1 MKYLVEIIPESITDL
16 QAATS
21 RLAQTL
27 KLDPAKAAALL
38 KRNPVTKPVSEAE
51 AEKVARL
58 FTKAG
63 IEVFIRSE
71 EEVAAPLQVSSPR
84 DLPSSSIDSAATPLE
99 KTKLDDVSVS
109 PNPVPEPQLPT
120 PDPTVNLDQ
129 VGQSNVSSE
138 ADMPDVDTGHTSARM
153 PSVVPE
159 IDQASSVRSE
169 VAPEPD
175 AKPNTFQINTMHG
188 DETLK
193 IPQGFF
199 TPVPESE
206 AEETEPL
213 ESPEPTEATEATVL
227 APTPVRAGG
236 LGKIAF
242 ASIVPGLLALLGVL
256 TALYL
261 LGLPLLRSQQR
272 VAAETTAISLANSI
286 GGWIGDVSL
295 ANPTLSQQ
303 IQSVITRT
311 QGELRGRDIDF
322 VLLSDA
328 EGNQLAGWF
337 KDLPTPG
344 VPDTVTATEEVRN
357 QISNAL
363 GAAVASQAGTPV
375 GENDSSQRLVV
386 DGETLELASAAV
398 RQGATPVGAV
408 VVGSSQQHLTAK
420 LQQPLMTILLAGVL
434 PLLLGILISFLIG
447 RNRA

>member
-16 QAATS
+16 QAATL

-27 KLDPAKAAALL
+27 KLEPAKAAALL
-38 KRNPVTKPVSEAE
+38 RRNPVTKPVSEAE

-71 EEVAAPLQVSSPR
+71 EEVAPLQVSSPEETTI
-84 DLPSSSIDSAATPLE
+84 DEVPTPPTTSSLSESKSSTPDLDVNLPSQASL
-99 KTKLDDVSVS
+99 
-109 PNPVPEPQLPT
+109 
-120 PDPTVNLDQ
+120 
-129 VGQSNVSSE
+129 GSN
-138 ADMPDVDTGHTSARM
+138 ADMPDLETGFTKARM

-159 IDQASSVRSE
+159 IDHASSVRSE
-169 VAPEPD
+169 VAPESEIAPENVTQ
-175 AKPNTFQINTMHG
+175 PNTFQINTMHG
-188 DETLK
+188 EETLK
-193 IPQGFF
+193 

-206 AEETEPL
+206 AQEVEPL
-213 ESPEPTEATEATVL
+213 EVSETTEASVL
-227 APTPVRAGG
+227 PTPVRSGG

-242 ASIVPGLLALLGVL
+242 ASLVPGLLALAGVL

-261 LGLPLLRSQQR
+261 VGLPLLRSQQR

-295 ANPTLSQQ
+295 ANPTLGQQ
-303 IQSVITRT
+303 VQSVITRT
-311 QGELRGRDIDF
+311 QTDLRGRDIDF

-344 VPDTVTATEEVRN
+344 VPDTVTATQEVRN

-363 GAAVASQAGTPV
+363 GAAFASQAGTPV
-375 GENDSSQRLVV
+375 GENTPPTSLIV
-386 DGETLELASAAV
+386 DGETLELASAPV
-398 RQGATPVGAV
+398 RQGTTPVGAV
-408 VVGSSQQHLTAK
+408 VVGSSQQHLSAR
-420 LQQPLMTILLAGVL
+420 LQNPLTLIVLAGVL
-434 PLLLGILISFLIG
+434 PLFLGILISLLIG
-447 RNRA
+447 RNRS